1 MPFVSRAKP
10 FRRNASSER
19 RLVAPNLRR
28 RVARKAR
35 LGTASLLSGVFLLTA
50 PLWANDAPPK
60 NAAACANPVN
70 DANNPNAVACANPV
84 NDANRP
90 NAAAC
95 ANPVNDANNPNAV
108 ACANPVND
116 ANRPNAAACV
126 NDVNNALFPNRATFA
141 RPAVLCELAGIP
153 VASSNWGGCVNWASF
168 SSPASTLQP
177 PPTRSYFAFQPLPT
191 SQTAPLN
198 ATLQAFQTPRFPQT
212 ALIPS
217 VAPIFPIAPSV
228 PNTPTPSIPPTVP
241 SAPIVRGGYLSSLP
255 IEPFR
260 GRAFAYADAS
270 WGKQAEQSDDP
281 FASGF
286 NVASFGGGVGQDWRL
301 TKNAIWGAGI
311 QGRNIQLD
319 PAKSIYESE
328 IDSLAGFLR
337 LSLFGPLWR
346 LDLSIGAAQNW
357 NEQSFG
363 AKDVTKYSSTQWNYE
378 AEFGVRF
385 DKGYTRV
392 EPLVSVRVL
401 TLSEPAEAERRL
413 VAFGRPD
420 DYADASYRLKLGSR
434 FSWEYATHLATLK
447 PYLSATWAHEFGDR
461 ALYTVGE
468 NSPFPIAY
476 RFARHKMARDRLDL
490 GGGVDAALRDTVDVF
505 FRYDVEFAKEYT
517 NYLFYA
523 GFHKKF

>member
-1 MPFVSRAKP
+1 MSFVSRAKP

-19 RLVAPNLRR
+19 RLVASNLRR

-50 PLWANDAPPK
+50 PLWANDAPQK

-70 DANNPNAVACANPV
+70 DANI
-84 NDANRP
+84 
-90 NAAAC
+90 
-95 ANPVNDANNPNAV
+95 
-108 ACANPVND
+108 
-116 ANRPNAAACV
+116 PNAAACV

-153 VASSNWGGCVNWASF
+153 AASSNWENCANWAPF

-177 PPTRSYFAFQPLPT
+177 PPTRSYFASPPLPT

-217 VAPIFPIAPSV
+217 VAPIFPIAP
-228 PNTPTPSIPPTVP
+228 NAPTPSIPPTVP
-241 SAPIVRGGYLSSLP
+241 STPIVRGGYLSSLP

-363 AKDVTKYSSTQWNYE
+363 GKDVTKYSSTQWNYE

-468 NSPFPIAY
+468 NSPFPIVY